1 MAMSTGM
8 DRNTGRRLTD
18 FAHIAQSVGDIFSTG
33 FGERV
38 LRRFYGSD
46 LPRLLGENM
55 VPSTFLRFFTAFAT
69 ALIQEPRLLLLRV
82 IPLSVDRDGKSGMRL
97 VFEERPRGHL
107 GDFTPAGKRYID
119 IARRNENFEVTGT
132 GAL

>member
-18 FAHIAQSVGDIFSTG
+18 FAHIAQSVGDIFSTS
-33 FGERV
+33 FGERI

-55 VPSTFLRFFTAFAT
+55 VPTTFLRFFAAFAT
-69 ALIQEPRLLLLRV
+69 ALLQEPRLLLLRV
-82 IPLSVDRDGKSGMRL
+82 IPLSVDRDGKAGMRL

-107 GDFTPAGKRYID
+107 GDFTPAGKRYVD
-119 IARRNENFEVTGT
+119 IAQRGASYEVTGT
-132 GAL
+132 GVV